1 MDRYKAMVE
10 DGQVDNGISI
20 EQVEVAF
27 NRIMTHRAMAK
38 ENGETYEEAKQR
50 AVKEM
55 RFRQRILHESKLM

>member
-1 MDRYKAMVE
+1 MVE
-10 DGQVDNGISI
+10 DGTIENGVSV

-27 NRIMTHRAMAK
+27 NRIMTHRVMAK

>member
-10 DGQVDNGISI
+10 DGTIENGVSV

-27 NRIMTHRAMAK
+27 NRIMTHRVMSK